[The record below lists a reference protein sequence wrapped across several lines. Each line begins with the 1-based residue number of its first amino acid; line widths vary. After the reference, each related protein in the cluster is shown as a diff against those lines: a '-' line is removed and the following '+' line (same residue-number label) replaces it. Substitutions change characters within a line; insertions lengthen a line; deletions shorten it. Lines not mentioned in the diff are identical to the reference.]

1 MLSYD
6 NRYSYFVFIAKIFLP
21 VSALIILST
30 LFLLARFSDSSQ
42 IVAISEIGTDR
53 ETDNQ
58 KITSPIYSGL
68 TDDGSILEF
77 SSGSLAPSILNPKKV
92 FAKTVFAKITTSTG
106 RVYEIYSDKGSY
118 NDNKSTVDLKAN
130 VIVNMPDGYKIYTD
144 NLSTHVKKTM
154 LYSPSPILAINPI
167 GTINAGNMYLTK
179 KNNQHLLIFEKGV
192 KLITTI
198 SE

>member
-1 MLSYD
+1 MATYD

-42 IVAISEIGTDR
+42 IVAISEIGTERD
-53 ETDNQ
+53 TGNQ

-68 TDDGSILEF
+68 TDDGSVLEF
-77 SSGSLAPSILNPKKV
+77 SSGSLAPSIFNPKKV
-92 FAKTVFAKITTSTG
+92 FAKKVFAKITTLEG
-106 RVYEIYSDKGSY
+106 NLYEIHSDKGSY
-118 NDNKSTVDLKAN
+118 NDNTSTVDLKTN
-130 VIVNMPDGYKIYTD
+130 VVVIMPEGYKIYTE

-154 LYSPSPILAINPI
+154 LHSPSPILAESPI
-167 GTINAGNMYLTK
+167 GTLNAGNMSLIE
-179 KNNQHLLIFEKGV
+179 KNNQHLLIFKKGV
-192 KLITTI
+192 KLNTAT